1 MTPAANS
8 KKTAKKKRG
17 RPWQPGQSGNPSGR
31 PKKTPEQREI
41 EELARTWSKR
51 AMNRL
56 GKIATKGEDKDAVR
70 ACEAIL
76 DRGFGRAR
84 QQVDVGV
91 TMPSGVVILPAE
103 EIDELRSNGAM
114 ETESR
119 PAASVPRV

>member
-1 MTPAANS
+1 VNSPANRR
-8 KKTAKKKRG
+8 KTGKRK
-17 RPWQPGQSGNPSGR
+17 RTSWKPGQSGNPAGR
-31 PKKTPEQREI
+31 PKRTPEQKEI
-41 EELARTWSKR
+41 EDLARTWSR
-51 AMNRL
+51 AAINRL

-76 DRGFGRAR
+76 DRGFGRSR

>member
-1 MTPAANS
+1 MNSPANRR
-8 KKTAKKKRG
+8 KTGKRK
-17 RPWQPGQSGNPSGR
+17 RTSWKPGQSGNPAGR
-31 PKKTPEQREI
+31 PKRTPEQKEI
-41 EELARTWSKR
+41 EDLARTWSR
-51 AMNRL
+51 AAINRL

-76 DRGFGRAR
+76 DRGFGRSR